1 MTTSIIEVRSR
12 ADVRR
17 FIEVPHRIHR
27 NLQSRWVSPLH
38 VHTRAMMGRVGADD
52 RRFLMAMRDGE
63 PVARIGVKR
72 QHDALHFGFF
82 ECLRGHQEAVQ
93 ALVERAQALAPDLP
107 MRGPYHFTLEDP
119 YSGVLVEGFDEDPY
133 FLLPYNPPWYEAA
146 LREAGFLPVKD
157 LHTYAIDRTSAR
169 YDKMASRAAR
179 AHARGIEVRVMDRR
193 RVRQEVRSIAD
204 IFENALAGNWGFEPF
219 DARTLGELE
228 LMARFVPER
237 WGVVIARRDGV
248 DVGCMIIIPN
258 FNEILADAAGRLSTQ
273 LVWRYVRRH
282 RHIHSYRGFALGVR
296 RDQQSAEVAAAL
308 VRHLTELGQLHP
320 WERFELGWVLEDNH
334 RMAGL
339 ALAMGARRNKTYR
352 IFERAIHPTAI
363 AGGLSSDPNSP

>member
-1 MTTSIIEVRSR
+1 MTLAVTRVRSR
-12 ADVRR
+12 AEIGR
-17 FIEVPHRIHR
+17 FLALPRAVNATRES
-27 NLQSRWVSPLH
+27 LWVSPLDLH
-38 VHTRAMMGRVGADD
+38 VRSMMGRIDAPD
-52 RRFLMAMRDGE
+52 RRFLIARRGGVD
-63 PVARIGVKR
+63 VARIGVR
-72 QHDALHFGFF
+72 RMHDALHFGFF
-82 ECLRGHQEAVQ
+82 ECVEGDDEAVG
-93 ALVERAQALAPDLP
+93 ALIDAAHALAPDLP

-119 YSGVLVEGFDEDPY
+119 YSGVLVEGFEEPPF
-133 FLLPYNPPWYEAA
+133 FLLPYNPPWYARTLEQ
-146 LREAGFLPVKD
+146 AGFSGLKD
-157 LHTYAIDRTSAR
+157 LHTYAIDRAAAR

-179 AHARGIEVRVMDRR
+179 ARDRGVEVRVMDRR

-258 FNEILADAAGRLSTQ
+258 FNEILLEANGQLSPGV
-273 LVWRYVRRH
+273 VWRYLRRQHHVRT
-282 RHIHSYRGFALGVR
+282 YRGFALGVR
-296 RDQQSAEVAAAL
+296 RDQQSSEVAAAL
-308 VRHLTELGQLHP
+308 VHHLTELGQVHA
-320 WERFELGWVLEDNH
+320 WDRFELGWVVEDNA

-352 IFERAIHPTAI
+352 LFERLPREGTAPPV
-363 AGGLSSDPNSP
+363 ANPS